1 MTISKQKCTGS
12 ALKASKVRNN
22 CKMFTIE
29 KSLLSPYFVPVAND
43 RYHNGKAIKYTDKRE
58 EKKKEKEGKAAKKKK
73 KKKKKTD
80 QIAKRK
86 FTMRMDFRAVTF
98 QVRKQK
104 CVILVKL
111 VISAVRTVSINNVC
125 EFPRV
130 DIQPT
135 HFLLETEITR
145 QF

>member
-1 MTISKQKCTGS
+1 MNISKQICTGS

-22 CKMFTIE
+22 CKMFAIE
-29 KSLLSPYFVPVAND
+29 KSLLSPYFVLVAND
-43 RYHNGKAIKYTDKRE
+43 RHHNGKAIKYTDKRE

-73 KKKKKTD
+73 KKKKKRKEKAD

-111 VISAVRTVSINNVC
+111 VISSFV
-125 EFPRV
+125 FG
-130 DIQPT
+130 
-135 HFLLETEITR
+135 
-145 QF
+145 